1 MWCVSSVRKVAMLS
15 QQNLLHF
22 SIFLR
27 NEMGYTSFGFP
38 HHHEN
43 KKTLERN
50 VNSLKLIGGV
60 FLFVVV
66 PF

>member
-1 MWCVSSVRKVAMLS
+1 
-15 QQNLLHF
+15 
-22 SIFLR
+22 
-27 NEMGYTSFGFP
+27 MGYTSFGFP